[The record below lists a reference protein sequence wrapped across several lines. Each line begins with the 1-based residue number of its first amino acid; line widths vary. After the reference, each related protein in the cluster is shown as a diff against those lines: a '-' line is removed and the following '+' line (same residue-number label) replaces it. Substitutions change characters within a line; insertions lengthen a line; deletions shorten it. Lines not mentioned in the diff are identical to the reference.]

1 VGASDNDSQGR
12 RHSQSLL
19 DLTPDSVHVWSGSQ
33 DQHPDAI
40 SGFYQILSP
49 DEQEKAS
56 RFKYEIHR
64 LHFIA
69 AHGMLRRLL
78 GNYLRVSPGQVRFLK
93 SKYDKP
99 FLSEEFEASRLKFNM
114 SHSGGRVMLA
124 FAIGRE
130 LGIDVEQ
137 IRPDFGTQEIAERF
151 FSRSETEKL
160 RSLPVSVQAEAF
172 FNCWTRKEAFIKAIG
187 EGLSCPLDRFDVTL
201 APGEP
206 AMLLATR
213 VEGQPASRWSMQ
225 SLDAP
230 DGYKAA
236 IVVEGQGWNLSV
248 ESWDNAR

>member
-1 VGASDNDSQGR
+1 VGGSDNDSQGR

-56 RFKYEIHR
+56 RFKFEIHR

-137 IRPDFGTQEIAERF
+137 IRPDFGTHEIAERF
-151 FSRSETEKL
+151 FSRGEVATL
-160 RSLPVSVQAEAF
+160 RSLPESVQAEAF

-201 APGEP
+201 SPGE
-206 AMLLATR
+206 AAKLLATR

-248 ESWDNAR
+248 QSWDNAR